1 MFKQT
6 KKAQGMVEYAILL
19 AGVALVAI
27 SSVSVLG
34 QKTTDLIATTA
45 FVLPGAQESSNGP
58 IFVGKLVEYTP
69 AVAGGTAA
77 DAIKVDLATIL
88 ARTGEN
94 RLDTNMYDREWVLTF
109 PDAIVHN

>member
-1 MFKQT
+1 MFKT
-6 KKAQGMVEYAILL
+6 NKKAQGMVEYAILL
-19 AGVALVAI
+19 AGVALIAI

-45 FVLPGAQESSNGP
+45 FVLPGAQAASNGP

-69 AVAGGTAA
+69 AISADPA

-88 ARTGEN
+88 TRSATN
-94 RLDTNMYDREWVLTF
+94 RLDTNVYDGAWVATF

>member
-1 MFKQT
+1 MFKSN

-27 SSVSVLG
+27 SSVTVLG

-45 FVLPGAQESSNGP
+45 FILPGAQVSSNGP
-58 IFVGKLVEYTP
+58 IFVGRLVEYTP
-69 AVAGGTAA
+69 AISALPA

-88 ARTGEN
+88 ARSATN
-94 RLDTNMYDREWVLTF
+94 RLDTNFYDGDFVATF
-109 PDAIVHN
+109 PNAIVHN

>member
-45 FVLPGAQESSNGP
+45 FVLPGAQASSNGP

-69 AVAGGTAA
+69 AVSSNPA
-77 DAIKVDLATIL
+77 DAIKVDLQTIL
-88 ARTGEN
+88 DRSATN
-94 RLDTNMYDREWVLTF
+94 RFDTNMYDGEWVLTF
-109 PDAIVHN
+109 PNAIVHN